1 MRAPLHREFISRDS
15 RICSFPPRW
24 ENIPAM
30 VRLLSH
36 HGGKLPFLL
45 SVGKETQ
52 FCGCHISRLMTPV
65 MLIGKRLSFND
76 EPMSI
81 PFAVASYMQ

>member
-1 MRAPLHREFISRDS
+1 MAGR
-15 RICSFPPRW
+15 
-24 ENIPAM
+24 N
-30 VRLLSH
+30 SH
-36 HGGKLPFLL
+36 HGGKPPFLL
-45 SVGKETQ
+45 SVGNETL
-52 FCGCHISRLMTPV
+52 FCGCHISRLTTPV